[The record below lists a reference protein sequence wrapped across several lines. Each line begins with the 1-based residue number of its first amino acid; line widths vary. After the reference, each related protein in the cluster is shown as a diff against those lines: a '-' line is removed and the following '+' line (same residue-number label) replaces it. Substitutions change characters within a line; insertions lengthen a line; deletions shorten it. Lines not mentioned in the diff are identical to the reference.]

1 MKTKKNKKII
11 LLSNTAWYIYNFR
24 LDLLKLIRSKGFDVY
39 IICPFDKYKEKIE
52 DMGFKVYEWHLKR
65 NSINPINELVS
76 IYNLLTIYQRI
87 KPDIVHHFTIK
98 ASIYGSI
105 CSWICKTKTT
115 INSFTGLGH
124 LFISNE
130 NKITLI
136 RNIISPILKLVF
148 SKKDTKLIFQNSSD
162 RNHLINL
169 KLVTKNNSYVIPGS
183 GINVS
188 YFKPSKKN
196 DGDKFL
202 KILFPSRLI
211 REKGIFELIKAC
223 SILWEKKV
231 PIKLFIAGKL
241 DKGNRSCLTEKDIK
255 KLNKQKYIYLIGH
268 VEDMRSIYKSVDI
281 VVLPSW
287 REGLSKAL
295 LEAAS
300 MEKAIITTNV
310 PGCREI
316 IDHMKSGLLVK
327 KNNPLHIKDSILKLY
342 NEKDLIKKFGK
353 AARIKVKKEFEI
365 KKINNMTITLYE

>member
-1 MKTKKNKKII
+1 M
-11 LLSNTAWYIYNFR
+11 
-24 LDLLKLIRSKGFDVY
+24 
-39 IICPFDKYKEKIE
+39 
-52 DMGFKVYEWHLKR
+52 
-65 NSINPINELVS
+65 
-76 IYNLLTIYQRI
+76 
-87 KPDIVHHFTIK
+87 
-98 ASIYGSI
+98 
-105 CSWICKTKTT
+105 
-115 INSFTGLGH
+115 
-124 LFISNE
+124 
-130 NKITLI
+130 
-136 RNIISPILKLVF
+136 
-148 SKKDTKLIFQNSSD
+148 
-162 RNHLINL
+162 
-169 KLVTKNNSYVIPGS
+169 
-183 GINVS
+183 
-188 YFKPSKKN
+188 
-196 DGDKFL
+196 DKFL

-223 SILWEKKV
+223 NILWKKI

-255 KLNKQKYIYLIGH
+255 KLKKQKNIYLIGH

-327 KNNPLHIKDSILKLY
+327 KNNPLQIKNSILKLY
-342 NEKDLIKKFGK
+342 NEKDLIKTFGK